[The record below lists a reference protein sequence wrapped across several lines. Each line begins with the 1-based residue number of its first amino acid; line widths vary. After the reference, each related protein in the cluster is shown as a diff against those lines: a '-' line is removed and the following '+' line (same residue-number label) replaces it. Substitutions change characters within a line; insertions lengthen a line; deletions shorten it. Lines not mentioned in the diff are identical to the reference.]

1 MPGSQTAPGA
11 VRAPAVART
20 SVLPSATR
28 TASAP
33 GLTSIFAAQWLA
45 YAIPIDASPPPSR
58 TAARHGDAHL
68 QHCRSQPAFASLEK
82 LPEERAIRLLGGA
95 HPDRRAEIFR
105 SLSREAQGR
114 LFDQL
119 NEDAKTSLSRIL
131 KYPADQAG
139 SIMTTEFVSV
149 PASWMVK
156 QVIDHIRSP
165 CAQTEQIYAVYQVDP
180 QSQRLLQAV
189 SLRELLIANPECP
202 SENMLNGRNL
212 L

>member
-1 MPGSQTAPGA
+1 MVTRIFNTAGLN
-11 VRAPAVART
+11 R
-20 SVLPSATR
+20 PS
-28 TASAP
+28 
-33 GLTSIFAAQWLA
+33 
-45 YAIPIDASPPPSR
+45 
-58 TAARHGDAHL
+58 HL
-68 QHCRSQPAFASLEK
+68 LEK
-82 LPEERAIRLLGGA
+82 LPEERAIRLLGGPIPIA
-95 HPDRRAEIFR
+95 AEIFR
-105 SLSREAQGR
+105 SLSREAQVR

-189 SLRELLIANPECP
+189 SLRELLIANPEANIRSASPQKKPITVTP
-202 SENMLNGRNL
+202 STDPVDYALNARWNEARGGRSRETGFW
-212 L
+212 

>member
-1 MPGSQTAPGA
+1 MPGSQTARRPGA
-11 VRAPAVART
+11 RSSAHVRVAFRHQNCVST
-20 SVLPSATR
+20 RIDIDFCGSMAGLCDPLSTLRRRPRGRRRDMVTRIFNTAGLNRPS
-28 TASAP
+28 
-33 GLTSIFAAQWLA
+33 
-45 YAIPIDASPPPSR
+45 
-58 TAARHGDAHL
+58 HL
-68 QHCRSQPAFASLEK
+68 LEK

-139 SIMTTEFVSV
+139 SIMTSEFVSV

-156 QVIDHIRSP
+156 QVIDHIRSS
-165 CAQTEQIYAVYQVDP
+165 CAQAEQIYAVYLVDP
-180 QSQRLLQAV
+180 AISAPFAGSFLA
-189 SLRELLIANPECP
+189 
-202 SENMLNGRNL
+202 
-212 L
+212 

>member
-1 MPGSQTAPGA
+1 MTRIFNTAGLN
-11 VRAPAVART
+11 R
-20 SVLPSATR
+20 PS
-28 TASAP
+28 
-33 GLTSIFAAQWLA
+33 
-45 YAIPIDASPPPSR
+45 
-58 TAARHGDAHL
+58 HL
-68 QHCRSQPAFASLEK
+68 LEK

-156 QVIDHIRSP
+156 QVIDHIRSS
-165 CAQTEQIYAVYQVDP
+165 CAQTEQIYAVYLVDP

-189 SLRELLIANPECP
+189 SLRELLIANPEANIRSASPQKKPITVTP
-202 SENMLNGRNL
+202 STDPVDYALNARWNEARGGRSRETGFR
-212 L
+212 

>member
-1 MPGSQTAPGA
+1 MAN
-11 VRAPAVART
+11 
-20 SVLPSATR
+20 PSATR
-28 TASAP
+28 FAKPSSSTTAEGRFAP
-33 GLTSIFAAQWLA
+33 TTPATIAKVVT
-45 YAIPIDASPPPSR
+45 PPSI
-58 TAARHGDAHL
+58 APSHL
-68 QHCRSQPAFASLEK
+68 LEK

-119 NEDAKTSLSRIL
+119 NEDAKTSISRIL

-149 PASWMVK
+149 PASRMVK

-180 QSQRLLQAV
+180 QSQRLCRQFPCV
-189 SLRELLIANPECP
+189 NF
-202 SENMLNGRNL
+202 
-212 L
+212 

>member
-1 MPGSQTAPGA
+1 MVTRIFNTAGFN
-11 VRAPAVART
+11 R
-20 SVLPSATR
+20 PS
-28 TASAP
+28 
-33 GLTSIFAAQWLA
+33 
-45 YAIPIDASPPPSR
+45 
-58 TAARHGDAHL
+58 HL
-68 QHCRSQPAFASLEK
+68 LEK

-105 SLSREAQGR
+105 SLSGEAQGR

-189 SLRELLIANPECP
+189 SLRELLIAIRSGVAAEKAD
-202 SENMLNGRNL
+202 NGHTQHRPR
-212 L
+212 

>member
-1 MPGSQTAPGA
+1 MVTRIFNTAGLN
-11 VRAPAVART
+11 R
-20 SVLPSATR
+20 PS
-28 TASAP
+28 
-33 GLTSIFAAQWLA
+33 
-45 YAIPIDASPPPSR
+45 
-58 TAARHGDAHL
+58 HL
-68 QHCRSQPAFASLEK
+68 LEK

-156 QVIDHIRSP
+156 QVIDHIRSS
-165 CAQTEQIYAVYQVDP
+165 CARPSKSMLSTCLIRNLSAF
-180 QSQRLLQAV
+180 
-189 SLRELLIANPECP
+189 SLRELLIANPEANIRSASPQKKPITVTP
-202 SENMLNGRNL
+202 STDPVDYALNARWNEARGGRSRETGFW
-212 L
+212 